1 MNPRTNAAISNHIYD
16 IVPAPNPKGPEFAI
30 IDGTRY
36 EVLARRDSA
45 NGYQGAIYHNRQTNE
60 VIVAHRGTEFDR
72 QPLIDGG
79 IDAAMVTARINA
91 QIDDA
96 LVLTKQAIKLAEAN
110 GYGPVSVTG
119 HSLGGALAQITAHH
133 YNLPGDAF
141 NPYGAAGL
149 AYRLPEGQPANAAP
163 FTNHV
168 MAGDLVS
175 AAGPHYGK
183 VEMYALPKELE
194 ALRNAEQGQRIAS
207 LGSLGMKSGHVMSA
221 AVAVQLGDS
230 HRMVHFL
237 DRMTDNGPVLS
248 VLGDPKTRITDPED
262 LRRVAEYRNDI
273 HQLRVGA
280 TVLVGGGPVLLR
292 DGVNFLRGTEEA
304 GAYAR
309 READAEQREE
319 NALKLGERLIQ
330 EATDKGSPSLSN
342 PGFAPKSPLQE
353 SIEST
358 LGKAG
363 LDPRKEGHP
372 DHALYRQIRD
382 GVSAVDAKHG
392 RSFDETSE
400 RITTSLLASAKSS
413 GMERVDHVVLG
424 NPPRDGSGPRMF
436 IVQGVLDNPAHLRA
450 SVPISEAV
458 NTTVEQSLAKVEQIS
473 QAQQAAQQD
482 HTQEQTQE
490 QTRASIRMG

>member
-1 MNPRTNAAISNHIYD
+1 MRTQASAALANAAYTPSTHPASSNREVVKVAGD
-16 IVPAPNPKGPEFAI
+16 
-30 IDGTRY
+30 DY
-36 EVLARRDSA
+36 EVIARRDSVS
-45 NGYQGAIYHNRQTNE
+45 GYQGVVFLNIRTRE
-60 VIVAHRGTEFDR
+60 IIVAHRGTEFDR
-72 QPLIDGG
+72 QAMLDGG
-79 IDAAMVTARINA
+79 VDAAMVTARVNA

-96 LVLTKQAIKLAEAN
+96 LALTKQAIKEAEES

-119 HSLGGALAQITAHH
+119 HSLGATLGQICAHH
-133 YNLPGDAF
+133 YNLPGDGF

-168 MAGDLVS
+168 MAGDVVS

-194 ALRNAEQGQRIAS
+194 VLRHAEHGQRIAS

-221 AVAVQLGDS
+221 AVAAKLGDS

-237 DRMTDNGPVLS
+237 DRMTDNGPVQS
-248 VLGDPKTRITDPED
+248 VLDDPKARITDPED
-262 LRRVAEYRNDI
+262 LRRVEEYRNDI

-280 TVLVGGGPVLLR
+280 TVLVGGGPGLLR
-292 DGVNFLRGTEEA
+292 DGVNYLRGTEEA

-309 READAEQREE
+309 REAEAVQRAE
-319 NALKLGERLIQ
+319 NALKPGERLLQ
-330 EATDKGSPSLSN
+330 EATEMGSPSLSN
-342 PGFAPKSPLQE
+342 PGFTPKSSLQE

-358 LGKAG
+358 LDKAG

-382 GVSAVDAKHG
+382 GVSAVDARHG

-400 RITTSLLASAKSS
+400 RVTASLLATARRS
-413 GMERVDHVVLG
+413 GLERVDHVVLG
-424 NPPRDGSGPRMF
+424 NPPSDGSGHRMF
-436 IVQGVLDNPAHLRA
+436 VVQGALDNPAHLGA
-450 SVPISEAV
+450 SIAVSEAV
-458 NTTVEQSLAKVEQIS
+458 NTPVEQSLAKAEQIS
-473 QAQQAAQQD
+473 QAQQVAQ
-482 HTQEQTQE
+482 HEQTQE
-490 QTRASIRMG
+490 QIRTAMRMG